1 MEMKLAQ
8 NIRALRKERR
18 LTQEQLAEVLRVSV
32 GAVYKWEAGL
42 SQPDLETIMELAD
55 FFDTSVDALLGYEMK
70 DNRLQATVERLKR
83 CRDEKDRSGFAE
95 AEKALKKYPNSFEVV
110 YYSAVLYNVFGLESR
125 EKPLL
130 HRALELLES
139 SRLQLAQN
147 ADPKI
152 SEATIYGSMA
162 SVLLGLNEAEQAVA
176 LLQKHNAG
184 GMYDA
189 LIGLTLAADCK
200 RPDEALPFLS
210 ESLLNH
216 TVSLIQTAMGYFNVF
231 FDKKDYRS
239 AKDILHWEI
248 AMLSGLK
255 DHDTASFFD
264 KMNSVLL
271 VCLAEAELCSGDAA
285 AARRALLRAGELAR
299 QFDAAPGYHLRTVR
313 FTAPAE
319 RASAY
324 DDIGATAE
332 EGIRNILRAFDDAA
346 LNALWK
352 DLNDHE

>member
-1 MEMKLAQ
+1 MH
-8 NIRALRKERR
+8 
-18 LTQEQLAEVLRVSV
+18 
-32 GAVYKWEAGL
+32 
-42 SQPDLETIMELAD
+42 
-55 FFDTSVDALLGYEMK
+55 DT
-70 DNRLQATVERLKR
+70 
-83 CRDEKDRSGFAE
+83 
-95 AEKALKKYPNSFEVV
+95 
-110 YYSAVLYNVFGLESR
+110 
-125 EKPLL
+125 
-130 HRALELLES
+130 
-139 SRLQLAQN
+139 
-147 ADPKI
+147 
-152 SEATIYGSMA
+152 
-162 SVLLGLNEAEQAVA
+162 
-176 LLQKHNAG
+176 
-184 GMYDA
+184 

-271 VCLAEAELCSGDAA
+271 VCLAEAELCPGDAA
-285 AARRALLRAGELAR
+285 AARRALLRAGELAK

-324 DDIGATAE
+324 DDNGVTLLPLAASLLTGNRLQAS
-332 EGIRNILRAFDDAA
+332 GKRVSDRNRDFTAA
-346 LNALWK
+346 LTDCLSGFTVVKTFKAEKEIFQLFAQGRPMRSSAAAAAENPRC
-352 DLNDHE
+352 